1 MAAQK
6 RKRIGYVH
14 SQRLGSTPMLVLR
27 FGSDL
32 AKCPGDD
39 KRRPRKDQKD
49 HKCRTGGVRYD
60 YFVGGNFGRLVF
72 ELISLFVLPPSFL
85 IRSVLLL
92 SPTSHTQIF
101 SVWIDNEAFK
111 SNTRPTSPRTQ
122 PPSILDES
130 HFVLPHTLCAIQTI
144 SPFLLP
150 LNLLSLS
157 GTYFTLAHL

>member
-1 MAAQK
+1 
-6 RKRIGYVH
+6 
-14 SQRLGSTPMLVLR
+14 MLVLR

-32 AKCPGDD
+32 AISPGDD
-39 KRRPRKDQKD
+39 KRRLRKDQKD
-49 HKCRTGGVRYD
+49 HKCRPGGVRYD

-72 ELISLFVLPPSFL
+72 ELISLFRAATFLPHPM
-85 IRSVLLL
+85 VLLL

-130 HFVLPHTLCAIQTI
+130 HFVLPHTLCAIQTVP
-144 SPFLLP
+144 PFLLP
-150 LNLLSLS
+150 LNILSLS